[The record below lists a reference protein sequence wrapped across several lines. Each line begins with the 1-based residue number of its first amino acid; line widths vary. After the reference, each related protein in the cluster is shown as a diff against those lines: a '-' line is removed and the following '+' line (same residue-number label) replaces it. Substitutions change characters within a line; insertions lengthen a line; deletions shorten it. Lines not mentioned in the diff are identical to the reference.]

1 VNVKAVPE
9 GYHSVTPYAVVK
21 GADQMIQF
29 LKTVFGAEETVR
41 LPGANG
47 KVGHAEVRI
56 GDALVMLADSGPQN
70 KAFPAMLHIYV
81 DDSDAAY
88 HRALAAGATSL
99 REPTLEFYGDRMS
112 GVTDAFGNQYWIATH
127 VEDVSEEE
135 MARRAKEL
143 ASSAAP
149 T

>member
-9 GYHSVTPYAVVK
+9 GYHSVTPYAVVE

-56 GDALVMLADSGPQN
+56 GDALVMLADWGPQN